1 MNAIQQP
8 NRAPIDAWALP
19 HSRGKASQ
27 RPAFT
32 PVPPSKIGPISHTKA
47 HQANSKVSNRRPHH
61 WQGDI
66 DNGPFD
72 CNVSLQPIVELRE

>member
-1 MNAIQQP
+1 MTPIQQP
-8 NRAPIDAWALP
+8 NRAPTDAWALP

-27 RPAFT
+27 RSAFT
-32 PVPPSKIGPISHTKA
+32 PVQSSPPGLIRHTTA
-47 HQANSKVSNRRPHH
+47 ASQHNDRYPHH

-72 CNVSLQPIVELRE
+72 CNVSLQPKGSYA

>member
-1 MNAIQQP
+1 MNPIQQP

-19 HSRGKASQ
+19 HSKGKASQ

-32 PVPPSKIGPISHTKA
+32 PVQPSPLGLIRHTTANKAQRKSHL
-47 HQANSKVSNRRPHH
+47 HH

-66 DNGPFD
+66 GNGPFHAYPVITHGH
-72 CNVSLQPIVELRE
+72 NN

>member
-8 NRAPIDAWALP
+8 NRASSDAWALP

-32 PVPPSKIGPISHTKA
+32 PVQPSPSGLISHPTA
-47 HQANSKVSNRRPHH
+47 TLAQHESQSHP

>member
-32 PVPPSKIGPISHTKA
+32 PVQPSPLGLIRHPTAILAQH
-47 HQANSKVSNRRPHH
+47 NRYSHH

-72 CNVSLQPIVELRE
+72 CNVSLQPIVELCE